1 MNIRQMRQIIEI
13 NNCQSINKAAQK
25 LYISQSSLTASINA
39 AEEELGMKILKR
51 SHSGIELTEFGQT
64 FVGSAQKILDIYD
77 ELIAGATSEEN
88 RLRISCQFLRFVGTV
103 FASMCDGSTNANFR
117 YTENTR
123 DAVIRDVIDNRSD
136 IGIIVTPTL
145 FRSRV
150 LSLLEDNRL
159 MHTLLQQQKCVCL
172 VGPHNPLYGKE
183 GAGIKLAELQGFPM
197 LQYEHNSLQLTSD
210 ISANEASVFPHKG
223 TLTISDR
230 GSLHSMLLNTN
241 SFFIGVYNEAA
252 YKNSSFYT
260 DVRVLEFEDLDYSF
274 DTILFRRKDRKPS
287 AIAHLFIERLYNA
300 LGTPPDSPA
309 D

>member
-25 LYISQSSLTASINA
+25 LYISQSSLTTSVNA

-51 SHSGIELTEFGQT
+51 SHSGIELTDFGKD
-64 FVGSAQKILDIYD
+64 FIEAAQKILDIYD

-88 RLRISCQFLRFVGTV
+88 HLRISCQYLRFVGTV

-123 DAVIRDVIDNRSD
+123 DAVIQDVIDNRSD

-150 LSLLEDNRL
+150 LSLLDDNRL
-159 MHTLLQQQKCVCL
+159 THTILQRQQCVCL
-172 VGPHNPLYGKE
+172 VGPHNPLFDKE
-183 GAGIKLAELQGFPM
+183 EHKVCLSELQEYPM
-197 LQYEHNSLQLTSD
+197 LQYEHNSLKLTSD
-210 ISANEASVFPHKG
+210 ITANEATVFPHKG
-223 TLTISDR
+223 SLTISDR
-230 GSLHSMLLNTN
+230 GSFHSMLLNTN

-252 YKNSSFYT
+252 YKNSSFYA
-260 DVRVLEFEDLDYSF
+260 DVQILEFEDLDYSF
-274 DTILFRRKDRKPS
+274 DTILFRRKDKKPS
-287 AIAHLFIERLYNA
+287 SIAHRFIERLYNT
-300 LGTPPDSPA
+300 LGTSPDSPV